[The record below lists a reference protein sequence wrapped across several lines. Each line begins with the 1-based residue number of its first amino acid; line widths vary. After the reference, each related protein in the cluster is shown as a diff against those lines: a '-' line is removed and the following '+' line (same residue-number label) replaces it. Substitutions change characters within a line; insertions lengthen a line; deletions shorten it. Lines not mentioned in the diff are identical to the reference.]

1 MVERRRGL
9 GRGLGAL
16 IPSGEPETQRKAAGS
31 QNEATDEPSKPESGQ
46 RRQRTG
52 SVGGAEASKTSG
64 NSKNAASTGKA
75 PTTGTAG
82 KGAPSSK
89 RTTTSDKAT
98 SHSSGT
104 DAVKKAGSG
113 AKKSTKATAVEARS
127 AAGAEEMDKNTRT
140 TAGKA
145 SSDGAKTVGARKS
158 SNGGAGAGAGSGAA
172 AVGTGSERKN
182 AVSSEGP
189 GAHADVEQSATP
201 RARAASTTQD
211 SARHE
216 SSVRKD
222 SDRDFDVSRET
233 SSAGASR
240 PGGRSKDST
249 GRAAQRRRDMGQAL
263 RSTTNV
269 SRPVDMFFLPSDP
282 DSFSDAPSSPVGTS
296 RVTPDGDGDTLQAT
310 RPEGASHVSETSTP
324 DSGRNSSLAH
334 GPTASPADDQKT
346 RSDLASKQVS
356 STGASDVSRET
367 SATKG
372 SDPTGSQN
380 MGEDLT
386 VDGAR
391 TRDEDTSVPVESS
404 PETAPG
410 SSAGV
415 PTDGAGITELKGDGG
430 DLRAVPGA
438 TFAELAVTDIHP
450 NRKQPRQVFDEDE
463 LAELAFSVKELG
475 VLQPIVVRPSRD
487 GGPEAYELVMGERRW
502 RAVQAA
508 GMSTIPAIVR
518 ETADNDLLRDALL
531 ENLHRAQLNPLE
543 EAAAYQQLMEEF
555 GATQEQLSERIG
567 RSRPQISNTLRLLR
581 LPALVQRRV
590 AAGVLSSG
598 HARAL
603 LALTDPAE
611 MERLAQRI
619 VAEGLSVRATE
630 EAVALSDGLK
640 RQSTR
645 RKAPSTRHDDRLG
658 YIADAFSDKLDTSVK
673 IQLGARKGKMTIEFA
688 SVEDLNRI
696 IDVLDPKLDSEN

>member
-31 QNEATDEPSKPESGQ
+31 QNEATDEPSKPESGR

-75 PTTGTAG
+75 PKTGTAG

-98 SHSSGT
+98 SRSSGT

-127 AAGAEEMDKNTRT
+127 AAGAEEMDKSTRT

-158 SNGGAGAGAGSGAA
+158 SNGGAGAGAGAA

-182 AVSSEGP
+182 AVSPEGP

-201 RARAASTTQD
+201 SGRAAETTQG
-211 SARHE
+211 SARDD

-222 SDRDFDVSRET
+222 HERDDDVSRET
-233 SSAGASR
+233 SNAGMSR
-240 PGGRSKDST
+240 PGGRPKDST
-249 GRAAQRRRDMGQAL
+249 GRPAQRRRDMGQAL

-404 PETAPG
+404 PETAPD